1 MATAASFI
9 CSQAMIPTHY
19 HIDAWW
25 NHSVGCC
32 DPTKAEFA
40 GTTQNRIVALR
51 RLCPLQLSL
60 ASGQD
65 RDLLY
70 DHLALRAS
78 LQEKTDLLGLTV
90 SGP

>member
-1 MATAASFI
+1 MRFGGLLR
-9 CSQAMIPTHY
+9 
-19 HIDAWW
+19 DL
-25 NHSVGCC
+25 
-32 DPTKAEFA
+32 TKARGFA